1 MLKYEISYKRLDP
14 GNLEEDWEEHQ
25 GEYPRKLRVGNR
37 LSKIFKDLGAANG
50 LYPGKPWS
58 ANRSTNWLSIVF

>member
-1 MLKYEISYKRLDP
+1 MLKNEISYKRLDP
-14 GNLEEDWEEHQ
+14 GNLEEDSE

-37 LSKIFKDLGAANG
+37 LSKIFKDSGAAEW

-58 ANRSTNWLSIVF
+58 ANRSTSWLLIVF